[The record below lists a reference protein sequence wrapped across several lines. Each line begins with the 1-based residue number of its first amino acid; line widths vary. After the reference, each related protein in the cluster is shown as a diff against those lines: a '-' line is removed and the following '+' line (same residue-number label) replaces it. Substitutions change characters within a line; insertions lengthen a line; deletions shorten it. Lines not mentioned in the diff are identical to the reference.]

1 VDIDIVIKLINALLA
16 VVFGVLG
23 ALLLYW
29 VLNKIVEA
37 LPNKLE
43 DRVKPWIFIGPAVLL
58 VGLFLIYPAIRTIIL
73 SFANSTSTAWVG
85 TENYTNLLGSDSFQQ
100 VLINTLL
107 WMIVVPTMSVALG
120 LVVAVL
126 ADRLNP
132 RNEKLSKSLIFM
144 PMAISMVGAAA
155 IWKIIYEAKP
165 AGSEQ
170 TGLLNAIW
178 VGLGGEPQAWLQFSQ
193 LRINSLLLMVILIW
207 LQAGFCMVLLS
218 AAIKGVPEDTIEA
231 GRIDG
236 ASELAIFFRI
246 VVPQIWP
253 TVITVFVTVLIG
265 VMKVFDIVYVMTG
278 GNFNTD
284 IVGNRFFSELFTNG
298 NAGNAA
304 AIVVMLMIAIVP
316 FMVYQVRQFRRQE
329 VER

>member
-1 VDIDIVIKLINALLA
+1 MRGHCRLIKLINALLA

-23 ALLLYW
+23 ALVLYW
-29 VLNKIVEA
+29 VLNKIVEK
-37 LPNKLE
+37 LPNKA
-43 DRVKPWIFIGPAVLL
+43 RGPGQA
-58 VGLFLIYPAIRTIIL
+58 VGLHRPCRAPRRALPHLPAIRTIIL

-85 TENYTNLLGSDSFQQ
+85 TENYTNLLGSSSFQQ

-144 PMAISMVGAAA
+144 PMAISMVGASA

-165 AGSEQ
+165 AGSAQ

-218 AAIKGVPEDTIEA
+218 AGIKGCPRTPSRPDASTVP
-231 GRIDG
+231 
-236 ASELAIFFRI
+236 AS
-246 VVPQIWP
+246 WP
-253 TVITVFVTVLIG
+253 
-265 VMKVFDIVYVMTG
+265 
-278 GNFNTD
+278 
-284 IVGNRFFSELFTNG
+284 SSS
-298 NAGNAA
+298 ASSS
-304 AIVVMLMIAIVP
+304 
-316 FMVYQVRQFRRQE
+316 RRSGP
-329 VER
+329 R